1 MRTFRILPLVFL
13 FVCPFL
19 VSAQEDIREQIIGY
33 TDSTEIMIRNGR
45 KLVADKT
52 IRGDNQGAIETMN
65 YLKNNVSEEYVIFY
79 PAEELLISLAN
90 SNFEQ
95 FLYAAANYETLLS
108 DKTKYVQ
115 VENITEQ
122 IHAFLSQELQLIKKD
137 LERSNINSEGKELI
151 QLYIRYYEGED
162 NYELNKSVKEFRK
175 TYPDSEYVSFLRLIE
190 NYVTNNA
197 MNFCMGYGH
206 EFLTGNAGE
215 NFTSH
220 FQSMNLELEWFIN
233 NVYFS
238 IFFQGSVE
246 TLNTT
251 QNMPVKKHDYI
262 HTPEDDVFSIKY
274 GFKLGKSWYTNKNVN
289 LFSYVSIGNYQ
300 MKSQSSNFDIT
311 DDESES
317 LKLTSVFS
325 PGVGTA
331 CDIYIKH
338 FKNKQTGQKVGQWF
352 IRPNV
357 GYDFFL
363 TGKDVAKGGSLFVN
377 LTMGIGIGN

>member
-1 MRTFRILPLVFL
+1 MRTFKTLVLIFL
-13 FVCPFL
+13 FVCPFMVL
-19 VSAQEDIREQIIGY
+19 AQENIRQQIIGY
-33 TDSTEIMIRNGR
+33 TDSTEIIIRNGR
-45 KLVADKT
+45 KLAADKT
-52 IRGDNQGAIETMN
+52 VRGDNQGAIATIN
-65 YLKNNVSEEYVIFY
+65 YLKNNVAKEYVIFY
-79 PAEELLISLAN
+79 PAEELLLSLAN

-95 FLYAAANYETLLS
+95 FLYTAANYKTLLS

-122 IHAFLSQELQLIKKD
+122 IHPFLEQELPLIKKD
-137 LERSNINSEGKELI
+137 LERSNISTEAKELI
-151 QLYIRYYEGED
+151 RIYIKYYEGED
-162 NYELNKSVKEFRK
+162 NYELGKSIKAFRK
-175 TYPDSEYVSFLRLIE
+175 AYHNSEYSPFLMYIE

-197 MNFCMGYGH
+197 MNLCLGYGQ
-206 EFLTGNAGE
+206 EFLTGNAGD

-233 NVYFS
+233 NIYFS

-246 TLNTT
+246 TLHTT

-262 HTPEDDVFSIKY
+262 HTPEDEALSTKY
-274 GFKLGKSWYTNKNVN
+274 GFKLGKSWYTNKKVN

-300 MKSQSSNFDIT
+300 MKSRKSNFDIS
-311 DDESES
+311 DDDTEN

-325 PGVGTA
+325 PGIGTA

-338 FKNKQTGQKVGQWF
+338 LKNKQTGQKVGQWF

-357 GYDFFL
+357 GYDFFV

-377 LTMGIGIGN
+377 LSMGIGIGN